1 CNLLLL
7 FNSLCGDG
15 REGCKSGFG
24 ETLETGERGEIFGVE
39 TMKSDWFNLHQIAR
53 NSFIATSTLYASTE
67 LNFDRR
73 SFCFF
78 APDRSGFVVLKSE
91 KEFNNALSKARDG
104 SLPSVFYFTAAWC
117 GPCKFIYF
125 SETKFRFWI
134 GFLLICGLLGRL
146 IAPVMLELGKK
157 YPHVTTYKVDI
168 DEVCLHLHISHHCCA
183 L

>member
-1 CNLLLL
+1 MRRRKRRLQI
-7 FNSLCGDG
+7 
-15 REGCKSGFG
+15 GFG

-53 NSFIATSTLYASTE
+53 NSFIATSTVYASTE

-117 GPCKFIYF
+117 GPC
-125 SETKFRFWI
+125 
-134 GFLLICGLLGRL
+134 RL

-168 DEVCLHLHISHHCCA
+168 DEGGLSNALGKLNVSAVPTMQFFKGGVKKAELVGADVIKLRSIMEHLYK
-183 L
+183 